1 MHNYK
6 KELQLSLKTNN
17 TQNFHKIELY
27 GSQTTK
33 DLKKPHSSRWVGGT
47 ETRRQGG
54 EVRRLGVVQR
64 GGGSGGMGTGGP
76 TFTWGGYKSGGIAW
90 EQMIPSPRPDH
101 ITQGPEL
108 GR

>member
-1 MHNYK
+1 MGRRGRDV
-6 KELQLSLKTNN
+6 ETGRD
-17 TQNFHKIELY
+17 TQR
-27 GSQTTK
+27 
-33 DLKKPHSSRWVGGT
+33 HSM
-47 ETRRQGG
+47 
-54 EVRRLGVVQR
+54 VQR
-64 GGGSGGMGTGGP
+64 GGGTGGP